1 MDPKKV
7 EVILKWERPIN
18 VTEINS
24 FLGLVG
30 YYRRFIEG
38 FLTIATP
45 LTQLT

>member
-1 MDPKKV
+1 MDPNKV

-45 LTQLT
+45 LTRLT

>member
-45 LTQLT
+45 LTRLT

>member
-18 VTEINS
+18 VIEINS

-45 LTQLT
+45 LTRLT